1 MINYVE
7 NNKKQEDY
15 KETKKEDYIERIT
28 SLENENK
35 NLKKE
40 IGKLIY
46 DNNLLRIVANGGDI
60 SKIKEIKELNMDEEK
75 LEKEK
80 NLIRINS
87 ELGKIIDN
95 NKQNNNIEFKEFYD
109 VIIDIKSI
117 KDISKGW
124 EIKMSKRAKKEM
136 KIF

>member
-60 SKIKEIKELNMDEEK
+60 SKKKEIKELNMDEEK

>member
-1 MINYVE
+1 M
-7 NNKKQEDY
+7 
-15 KETKKEDYIERIT
+15 
-28 SLENENK
+28 
-35 NLKKE
+35 
-40 IGKLIY
+40 
-46 DNNLLRIVANGGDI
+46 
-60 SKIKEIKELNMDEEK
+60 
-75 LEKEK
+75 EKEK

>member
-60 SKIKEIKELNMDEEK
+60 SKIKEIKELNMAEEK
-75 LEKEK
+75 FEKEK

>member
-15 KETKKEDYIERIT
+15 KETKKEDYIKRIT

-60 SKIKEIKELNMDEEK
+60 SKKKEIKELNMDEEK